1 VLANSENESVVLS
14 NEFAEVRVEWGG
26 IGVGR
31 LQITDLGSGAVALLD
46 LREAMPI
53 SERDPETARESRK
66 MEASVDYAANG
77 PRLKIADMGTGLTIY
92 LDPLQLADA
101 AVAAAWGK
109 LPPAYDIQ

>member
-1 VLANSENESVVLS
+1 MVENKNFILS

-26 IGVGR
+26 INLRR

-46 LREAMPI
+46 PSEAIRIP
-53 SERDPETARESRK
+53 ERDLISAGVIRSAEV
-66 MEASVDYAANG
+66 SVDHAANG

-101 AVAAAWGK
+101 AVAGAWGK
-109 LPPAYDIQ
+109 LPPAYDMQ